1 VYANQNQFKPRQQ
14 QQHQQPANFI
24 YSKNMGRD
32 LQNAADRIFALGAA
46 AAAAAAAA
54 TTAIRPAWSN

>member
-14 QQHQQPANFI
+14 QQQQPANFI

-46 AAAAAAAA
+46 AAAAVAAAA

>member
-1 VYANQNQFKPRQQ
+1 
-14 QQHQQPANFI
+14 
-24 YSKNMGRD
+24 MGRD